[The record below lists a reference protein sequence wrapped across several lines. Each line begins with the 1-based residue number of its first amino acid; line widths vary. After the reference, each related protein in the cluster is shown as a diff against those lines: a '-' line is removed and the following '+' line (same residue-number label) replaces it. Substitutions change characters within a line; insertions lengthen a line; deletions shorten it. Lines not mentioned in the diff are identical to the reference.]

1 MYKKYIIVWRN
12 QYIRDVFIQELKD
25 SEYHFDIINHNLYIL
40 ENEIDYVE
48 NIMNDFNIAY
58 KTS

>member
-12 QYIRDVFIQELKD
+12 QYVRDVFIQELKD
-25 SEYHFDIINHNLYIL
+25 NEYHFDIINHNLYVL
-40 ENEIDYVE
+40 ENEINYVE